1 MVKRKT
7 KEKKEILGKKKK
19 ARGKGRQKVMKG

>member
-7 KEKKEILGKKKK
+7 KEKKGISGKRDR
-19 ARGKGRQKVMKG
+19 ARGKGRQKAMKG